1 MKKTTKHSSEKR
13 FKLWHKIVLAL
24 ILGSLTG
31 LFFGEKATIL
41 APIGRLFINAISMIV
56 IPVVFTSIVCSVM
69 AISDMK
75 TMGRVMAKTITMY
88 VITMALA
95 TCIGMAFAQVLKPG
109 LGLPVELVQQ
119 SLSANPVAADLVE
132 RNKHVTIA
140 DTISSIVPAN
150 VVAALANGDILP
162 CIVFA
167 FILGLAIVRVGPA
180 ARPVGDFFQ
189 GAMLVTFKATHFV
202 LQFAPIG
209 VFALIAQAVGTIGI
223 EILKELSLLVITIY
237 LGCFAVLAFIYIP
250 VLMYNRLSPGRF
262 FKKMLAPMS
271 FAFSTGSSAATL
283 PLTLETTQ
291 KQLGVSSGV
300 AEFIVPLGATINMNG
315 LSVYLGVA
323 ALFVANIFGVD
334 LSMWQYAMII
344 MTSTLASI
352 GAAGV
357 PMSGIVVMSI
367 VLGGA
372 GLPIEAIALI
382 AGVDRIIDM
391 MTTTVNITGDAL
403 TAVVVGKSEGQLDKT
418 VYNTP
423 LK

>member
-1 MKKTTKHSSEKR
+1 MQKDSAHAPGIR

-24 ILGSLTG
+24 ICGSITG
-31 LFFGEKATIL
+31 IVFGEKATAL

-56 IPVVFTSIVCSVM
+56 IPVVFTSIVSSVM

-75 TMGRVMAKTITMY
+75 TMGRVTVKTLGMY

-95 TCIGMAFAQVLKPG
+95 TCIGMAFAQALKPG
-109 LGLPVELVQQ
+109 LGLPAELVQQ
-119 SLSANPVAADLVE
+119 SLSANPVAADIVA
-132 RNKHVTIA
+132 RNKNVTLI
-140 DTISSIVPAN
+140 DTITSIIPSNIVS
-150 VVAALANGDILP
+150 ALASGDILP

-167 FILGLAIVRVGPA
+167 VILGLAIVRVGPA

-189 GAMLVTFKATHFV
+189 SAMLVMFKATHFI

-209 VFALIAQAVGTIGI
+209 VFALIAQVVGTVGV

-237 LGCFAVLAFIYIP
+237 LGCFTVLALIYAP
-250 VLMYNRLSPGRF
+250 LLMWNRLNPMRF
-262 FKKMLAPMS
+262 FKKMLGPMS

-291 KQLGVSSGV
+291 KQLGVGAGV
-300 AEFIVPLGATINMNG
+300 AEFVVPLGATINMNG
-315 LSVYLGVA
+315 LSVYLGVV

-334 LSMWQYAMII
+334 LSMTQYAMII

-357 PMSGIVVMSI
+357 PMAGIVVMSI

-382 AGVDRIIDM
+382 AGVDRIIEM
-391 MTTTVNITGDAL
+391 VTTAVNITGDAL
-403 TAVVVGKSEGQLDKT
+403 TAVIVGKSEGQLNKK
-418 VYNTP
+418 VYNT
-423 LK
+423 LV

>member
-1 MKKTTKHSSEKR
+1 MHKPAGKHAKSR
-13 FKLWHKIVLAL
+13 FKLWHRIVIAL
-24 ILGSLTG
+24 VLGSITG
-31 LFFGEKATIL
+31 LIFQEKATLL

-56 IPVVFTSIVCSVM
+56 VPVVFVSIVSSVM

-75 TMGRVMAKTITMY
+75 TMGRVTVKTLSMY
-88 VITMALA
+88 VATMALA
-95 TCIGMAFAQVLKPG
+95 TCIGIAFAQVLKPG
-109 LGLPVELVQQ
+109 LGLPAELVQQ
-119 SLSANPVAADLVE
+119 SLQANPVAADLIA
-132 RNKHVTIA
+132 RNKDVSLA
-140 DTISSIVPAN
+140 DTISSIVPSN
-150 VVAALANGDILP
+150 IVAALSSGDILP

-167 FILGLAIVRVGPA
+167 VILGLAIVRVGSA

-189 GAMLVTFKATHFV
+189 SAMVVMFKVTDFI

-209 VFALIAQAVGTIGI
+209 VFALIAQVVGTVGV
-223 EILKELSLLVITIY
+223 EILKELSLLVLTIY
-237 LGCFAVLAFIYIP
+237 LGCFTVLACIYTP
-250 VLMYNRLSPGRF
+250 LLMLNRLNPLHF
-262 FKKMLAPMS
+262 FKKMIAPMS

-291 KQLGVSSGV
+291 RQLGVGAPV
-300 AEFIVPLGATINMNG
+300 TDFVVPLGATINMNG

-334 LSMWQYAMII
+334 LSIWQYVMII

-382 AGVDRIIDM
+382 AGVDRIIEM
-391 MTTTVNITGDAL
+391 VTTTVNITGDSL
-403 TAVVVGKSEGQLDKT
+403 TAIVVGKSEGQFDEK
-418 VYNTP
+418 VYNNS
-423 LK
+423 LS